1 MDDISGL
8 IEALAQYAPLW
19 IAICVAFFSGIVLNY
34 LGVRYFTTVTNGAL
48 FATGAILAAVL
59 TKELLQEGGP
69 RSTWTQTA
77 LLPLGIWAAGVL
89 LTYLDRKLHLST
101 ILDFLL
107 GAIVFSGWVLIL
119 WMALLSATG
128 RKLSFGETVVL
139 PGQPLSLGETLV
151 VLSISLVLVV
161 LGGLLMVKINASKPM
176 LILSC
181 TVFGT
186 VLIAYGLSNLPFLLA
201 TQPNEVLPIEALEV
215 QLQCVTFPMDCLDMA
230 LNKGYTLHDL
240 FPWARLEFL
249 AIPITG
255 IFVQWVILRRQ
266 RYTTLSVV

>member
-1 MDDISGL
+1 MDDLWEVIQ
-8 IEALAQYAPLW
+8 ALAQHAPLG
-19 IAICVAFFSGIVLNY
+19 IAICVAFLSGIVLNY

-59 TKELLQEGGP
+59 AKELLREGGP
-69 RSTWTQTA
+69 RSTWASTA

-107 GAIVFSGWVLIL
+107 GAIVFGGWTLIL
-119 WMALLSATG
+119 WMTLLSATG
-128 RKLSFGETVVL
+128 RELSFGETVVF
-139 PGQPLSLGETLV
+139 PGQPLSIGETLV

-161 LGGLLMVKINASKPM
+161 LGGLIVVKINASKPM

-201 TQPNEVLPIEALEV
+201 TQPHEILPIEALEI
-215 QLQCVTFPMDCLDMA
+215 QLQCVTFPLDCFEMA
-230 LNKGYTLHDL
+230 LDKGYTLHDL
-240 FPWARLEFL
+240 FPWAGLEFL

-266 RYTTLSVV
+266 RHA